1 MKKGWLA
8 LVLSIFFPGLGHLYL
23 GKVKKGVLLI
33 VAEIVSILLIPLV
46 VGIVTLPLVYLYA
59 IINSYTSTSKVNE
72 ELTV

>member
-33 VAEIVSILLIPLV
+33 VAEIVSILLIPVV